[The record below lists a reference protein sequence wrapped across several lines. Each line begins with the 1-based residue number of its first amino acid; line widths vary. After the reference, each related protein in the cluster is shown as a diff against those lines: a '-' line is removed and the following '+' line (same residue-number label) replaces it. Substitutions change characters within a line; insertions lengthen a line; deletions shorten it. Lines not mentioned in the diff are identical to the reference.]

1 MVDVVL
7 ESDSGHAG
15 APLDWDEDSGELSC
29 ADGSASTVVALY
41 FDVAPQTLDGA
52 ARLRMLRAL
61 AAAVHVE
68 PEVMHVTSHS
78 GAMPLEDESV
88 LEAGAGSHT
97 RQSRQLTVFSWKVG
111 CSEQVH
117 PNRRRSVQ
125 AVQADLRMERLAAA
139 ADRPAVG
146 WLMYARQPT
155 GRHRR
160 QVDGSGDFG
169 DDDYDYNYDDN
180 YDYGDPVT
188 HVVPPLASPTFSGPP
203 ASPAYPPPRVT
214 ASAVWPRVSTPIPVA
229 AVPTRY
235 YPDSLQPSR
244 TDDGPLWPPAR
255 ETSGLES
262 SMNAPGGRVE
272 ATARLPGGVLVTPS
286 VPLPP
291 GEETISVGARNF
303 RPLLQRRMRK
313 LLLVAGKE
321 FRLRV
326 PEETFQDLE
335 SGGTRQLH
343 LSLKK
348 TSGQELD
355 DSDWIQFDAAKQEI
369 YGLPKEEH
377 IGEYQFELTAM
388 DAEGASA
395 SDQLAVAVRLYQQ
408 WRAINHRFHLQLK
421 MLRPRDFPVT
431 VDWELLLLRKLA
443 DMFGQTSTSSL
454 LVYDV
459 RAMLGG
465 SVRIAWVNDTIST
478 HRCDQLALSR
488 IASHLVGKNGEPT
501 AELRKVLAPEFGA
514 QRVRLELLNVCH
526 GVLLTSVPTPATEEP
541 DQNVPPIRRQP
552 VDRITASVGRL
563 LKQQVPAD
571 AFFDMEDGN
580 AREMELRLLTSE
592 RQLVPRE
599 SWLRFEPKNQ
609 EFIGLPLDKDVGRS
623 HYHLECIDS
632 GGLTVSDSIEVV
644 VQPRD
649 DAKQHTVEFGVTLD
663 NDFRKFSRDPMQK
676 KRLMEKLAELLGDG
690 DTDAMLVHD
699 IREGSV
705 VFSWFNESLPT
716 DECADADIH
725 ALREALLDDAQQVT
739 PRAVQALGP
748 DFRLTAAE
756 VTPRGICLA
765 RRTPTTAAAP
775 PAAAPGPLDE
785 QAPES
790 KGDEYLVTFI
800 IPAVVIAAMLLIAGL
815 VACVLYRARRRGK
828 MTMTDNGTYVSRGIP
843 VIFSDELEDRMEKS
857 AKTPVILTH
866 ERPPEPPTYPADG
879 APSPATPM
887 LDEHGEAAGGGGED
901 TPYERPPPLAGAE
914 AGRGGRAK
922 PVPNYRQ
929 PPPYVPP

>member
-1 MVDVVL
+1 MV
-7 ESDSGHAG
+7 
-15 APLDWDEDSGELSC
+15 
-29 ADGSASTVVALY
+29 
-41 FDVAPQTLDGA
+41 
-52 ARLRMLRAL
+52 
-61 AAAVHVE
+61 
-68 PEVMHVTSHS
+68 
-78 GAMPLEDESV
+78 
-88 LEAGAGSHT
+88 
-97 RQSRQLTVFSWKVG
+97 
-111 CSEQVH
+111 
-117 PNRRRSVQ
+117 
-125 AVQADLRMERLAAA
+125 
-139 ADRPAVG
+139 
-146 WLMYARQPT
+146 
-155 GRHRR
+155 
-160 QVDGSGDFG
+160 
-169 DDDYDYNYDDN
+169 
-180 YDYGDPVT
+180 
-188 HVVPPLASPTFSGPP
+188 
-203 ASPAYPPPRVT
+203 
-214 ASAVWPRVSTPIPVA
+214 TPIPVA

-286 VPLPP
+286 VAAATRRR
-291 GEETISVGARNF
+291 ETILRGRAQ
-303 RPLLQRRMRK
+303 LQAAPAAAHAQAA
-313 LLLVAGKE
+313 AGG
-321 FRLRV
+321 RQGVPALRV

-355 DSDWIQFDAAKQEI
+355 DSDWIQFDCREARRSTAC
-369 YGLPKEEH
+369 PKRSTSASTSSS
-377 IGEYQFELTAM
+377 LTAM

-408 WRAINHRFHLQLK
+408 WRAINHRFHTATQ
-421 MLRPRDFPVT
+421 DAAWT
-431 VDWELLLLRKLA
+431 GELLLLRKLA

-541 DQNVPPIRRQP
+541 DQKRAAHPAPTR
-552 VDRITASVGRL
+552 DRITASVGRL

-592 RQLVPRE
+592 RQLGTA
-599 SWLRFEPKNQ
+599 SSSAW
-609 EFIGLPLDKDVGRS
+609 PLDKDVGRS

-716 DECADADIH
+716 E
-725 ALREALLDDAQQVT
+725 RV
-739 PRAVQALGP
+739 
-748 DFRLTAAE
+748 
-756 VTPRGICLA
+756 
-765 RRTPTTAAAP
+765 RRR
-775 PAAAPGPLDE
+775 PLDE

-815 VACVLYRARRRGK
+815 VA
-828 MTMTDNGTYVSRGIP
+828 RGIP

-901 TPYERPPPLAGAE
+901 TPLVAA
-914 AGRGGRAK
+914 GRAK